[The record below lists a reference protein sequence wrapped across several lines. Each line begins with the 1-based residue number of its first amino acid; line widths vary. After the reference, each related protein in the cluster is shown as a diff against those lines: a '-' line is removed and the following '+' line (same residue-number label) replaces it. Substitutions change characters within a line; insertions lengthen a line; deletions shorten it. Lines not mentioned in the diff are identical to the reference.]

1 MIVPW
6 TQVQNN
12 LVQLILFAKL
22 QFFEGIT
29 VLGFANIEDEV
40 GKFICDVFY
49 DDILV
54 RSYFGYIEYLCIAW
68 ATDYFWVLEILFE
81 LRSWLYVAGEKL

>member
-54 RSYFGYIEYLCIAW
+54 
-68 ATDYFWVLEILFE
+68 
-81 LRSWLYVAGEKL
+81 